1 MLSVNYID
9 EFQRSSIMVNETSS
23 PKKNQLL
30 QINGLQ
36 RRKVIEHNDLISSVA
51 KMDKVPL
58 KIFELAVSCINTAN
72 PPKDN
77 IVYLSKKELFLF
89 FDVADSNKHSRFKQA
104 VEKMQKQAYFEVR
117 ESTGN
122 GFEFESIVPIPY
134 IKWND
139 YNDEV
144 TIRFDIAIMPYLIE
158 LKSNFTQYAISDIME
173 LKSKYSIIIYKW
185 LCMFY
190 NQYEHYQNTGNR
202 RQLQLDEYK
211 NPTITVNDLRQLTD
225 TITEYKRFNDF
236 SRYVIDNALQDI
248 NKHTHFHVT
257 YEKIKKGRS
266 IDRIQFHIKKKFI
279 APNINYKDEQND
291 EIYLDLKEKKEQTQ
305 QKLFT
310 EAMQSPYTTILG
322 ANMLIGFKDTQNII
336 FMSSLQQIVYPLYD
350 ELKQLRGQKG
360 VKEHIN
366 YIAQKQEGYS
376 KKNVVKYLKTS
387 IERYLVTVKRQ
398 DLIDE

>member
-1 MLSVNYID
+1 
-9 EFQRSSIMVNETSS
+9 MVTGHETSD
-23 PKKNQLL
+23 PKNNPLF

-58 KIFELAVSCINTAN
+58 KIFELAVSCIDTAN
-72 PPKDN
+72 PPKDH
-77 IVYLSKKELFLF
+77 IVYLSKSELFLF

-158 LKSNFTQYAISDIME
+158 LKSNFTQYAISDIMG

-190 NQYEHYQNTGNR
+190 NQYEHYQNAGNR
-202 RQLQLDEYK
+202 RRLQLDEYK

-225 TITEYKRFNDF
+225 TLTEYKRFNDF

-257 YEKIKKGRS
+257 YEKIKKRRS
-266 IDRIQFHIKKKFI
+266 IDRIQFHIEKKFI
-279 APNINYKDEQND
+279 APNNNYKDEQND

-336 FMSSLQQIVYPLYD
+336 FMSNLQQIVYPLYD
-350 ELKQLRGQKG
+350 ELKKLRGQKG

-366 YIAQKQEGYS
+366 YVAQKQEGYS